1 MAQAAAN
8 VQELHDK
15 LVATF
20 SQGITRPVEWRLHQ
34 LNQLLKLVH
43 NHEEE
48 ILDAVKVDLGRCR
61 HESFVAELGCFSR
74 NLRLYIKNL
83 RKWLR
88 PEKASGNLLVMPC
101 TARVVKEPLGTVLI
115 LAPWNYPVG
124 LSLEPLAG
132 AIMGGNTALV
142 KPSELA
148 PTCSALLA
156 RLLPVYVDTRAVA
169 VVEGGQPVGE
179 ACLALRWDKI
189 FYTGGGA
196 VGRAVLLAAARHLTP
211 VCLELGGK
219 NPAYVDDRANLQ
231 VTVNRLCAGRFFNA
245 GQSCIAPDYVM
256 ARDGMMDKL
265 ITHFKAQI
273 ARAYGQDPKASP
285 DLGRIINARHFQRI
299 TRMLEEPGVAERIII
314 GGQSDAATRYI
325 APTLIMDPPADSTL
339 WREEIFGPILLLKR
353 VANVEEAIAFGRTVC
368 ANPLSYYLFTSDKKV
383 MDHFENNTVSGQF
396 VVNDIGVQYLVEGLP
411 FGGRGES
418 GMGAYHGRYS
428 LDEFVHRK
436 AVLRR
441 SWIDASVRYPPYTMF
456 KETFFRLFFMD
467 VAAMGS
473 TLAAELPLLST
484 IPTATATLLASSTAT
499 TPTSDAITAQLREID
514 QRLKDNAIA
523 IEVLQ
528 NTAGLTAQAVKD
540 IAAKPAPAGLA
551 GDAPPITTW
560 ADMLKQHTTSTTS
573 AVAAQLQRQT
583 LDLREEAELAKR
595 SLNVIVKNLKMEEG
609 ENSEKLAR
617 AFEREILDR
626 MGLTGEIELAAHRLP
641 RARGKAGPPP
651 LLLTF
656 KTPADKISFLRRRK
670 RLEKTLFT
678 LDDDL
683 TLAQQQRR
691 RELWPTYLQLRQTKA
706 GQPVYWKGAAIYVG
720 HKPWQATPAAPATPG
735 APA

>member
-1 MAQAAAN
+1 MPSPGSSLHKLSTSVIVASLAAN
-8 VQELHDK
+8 CGKE
-15 LVATF
+15 A
-20 SQGITRPVEWRLHQ
+20 SAR
-34 LNQLLKLVH
+34 
-43 NHEEE
+43 
-48 ILDAVKVDLGRCR
+48 
-61 HESFVAELGCFSR
+61 FSR
-74 NLRLYIKNL
+74 N
-83 RKWLR
+83 
-88 PEKASGNLLVMPC
+88 S
-101 TARVVKEPLGTVLI
+101 
-115 LAPWNYPVG
+115 
-124 LSLEPLAG
+124 
-132 AIMGGNTALV
+132 
-142 KPSELA
+142 
-148 PTCSALLA
+148 
-156 RLLPVYVDTRAVA
+156 
-169 VVEGGQPVGE
+169 
-179 ACLALRWDKI
+179 
-189 FYTGGGA
+189 
-196 VGRAVLLAAARHLTP
+196 
-211 VCLELGGK
+211 
-219 NPAYVDDRANLQ
+219 
-231 VTVNRLCAGRFFNA
+231 
-245 GQSCIAPDYVM
+245 
-256 ARDGMMDKL
+256 
-265 ITHFKAQI
+265 
-273 ARAYGQDPKASP
+273 
-285 DLGRIINARHFQRI
+285 
-299 TRMLEEPGVAERIII
+299 
-314 GGQSDAATRYI
+314 
-325 APTLIMDPPADSTL
+325 
-339 WREEIFGPILLLKR
+339 
-353 VANVEEAIAFGRTVC
+353 AIA
-368 ANPLSYYLFTSDKKV
+368 
-383 MDHFENNTVSGQF
+383 
-396 VVNDIGVQYLVEGLP
+396 
-411 FGGRGES
+411 
-418 GMGAYHGRYS
+418 
-428 LDEFVHRK
+428 
-436 AVLRR
+436 
-441 SWIDASVRYPPYTMF
+441 
-456 KETFFRLFFMD
+456 
-467 VAAMGS
+467 
-473 TLAAELPLLST
+473 
-484 IPTATATLLASSTAT
+484 
-499 TPTSDAITAQLREID
+499 ITLREID

-583 LDLREEAELAKR
+583 LDPREEAELAKR